1 MLTRFLFPA
10 LLSFLSFFS
19 YAQNITISGT
29 ITDSKNQQPVPFA
42 TLGIKGKNIGTVADE
57 NGVFN
62 FIIDS
67 NKVSAEENLI
77 VSSIGYE
84 PSVISLTKFK
94 AGKQN
99 ISLVPSSHSL
109 QTVTIKPQ
117 KYKTKVFGRTS
128 SSTMM
133 TANMYTEQNHISDV
147 LGKEQATII
156 SIDKNC
162 FIRDF
167 NMNVASNRF
176 QSVKFRLNFYSV
188 KNGLPD
194 QLIVDKDIQF
204 DVTEK
209 HGWVKVDLMQYN
221 IFLTGYNKVAV
232 GIQWIKSVRTDT
244 TARSFSVSVMPV
256 PLHSMFSRD
265 KSQAEWK
272 KISPAYLGF
281 NITADSFKPG
291 KNTDNDKQ
299 TDDSAEQT
307 NADAEQMNVNAGQA
321 NAHAGQVD
329 VPADQTGLPK
339 EIFTAEQQQIIKYA
353 KYSIEAQ
360 ASGYGNNSKNGNYIT
375 LNNAK
380 IYYETYGQGEPLL
393 LLHGN
398 SQSISAFYQQIPVLA
413 KSYRVIAVDT
423 RGQGKSTDT
432 YAGPLSY
439 HLFAEDM
446 KTLLDTLHIKQA
458 YVSGWSDGGNTG
470 LAMAVK
476 YPEYVKGLAIS
487 GANLSP
493 SGVDTVTLNSISR
506 QVKELENNTDA
517 NSVKIRRLLTLLLT
531 EPQMTT
537 DELAKIKAPVLVIAG
552 DQDVIKSEH
561 TKEIAANIKKAR
573 LMIFKD
579 ATHYVPQEKP
589 KEFNAAIV
597 SFFK

>member
-1 MLTRFLFPA
+1 MRHRFIFLT
-10 LLSFLSFFS
+10 LLSFLSFFAF
-19 YAQNITISGT
+19 AQNITISGT
-29 ITDSKNQQPVPFA
+29 ITDSKNSQPVPFA
-42 TLGIKGKNIGTVADE
+42 TFGVKGKNIGTVADE
-57 NGVFN
+57 NGNFN
-62 FIIDS
+62 FIVAS
-67 NKVSAEENLI
+67 GKVSAEESLI
-77 VSSIGYE
+77 ISSIGYE
-84 PSVISLTKFK
+84 SVTILLTKFK
-94 AGKQN
+94 TGKQH
-99 ISLVPSSHSL
+99 ISLAPSSHSL
-109 QTVTIKPQ
+109 QAVTIKPQ

-188 KNGLPD
+188 KDGLPD

-209 HGWVKVDLMQYN
+209 HGWIKVDLMKYN

-244 TARSFSVSVMPV
+244 TARSFSVSVVPI

-281 NITADSFKPG
+281 NITADSFKPD
-291 KNTDNDKQ
+291 KSTTFDKQ
-299 TDDSAEQT
+299 TTADDAY
-307 NADAEQMNVNAGQA
+307 AGQA
-321 NAHAGQVD
+321 D
-329 VPADQTGLPK
+329 VPAAQTELQQ
-339 EIFTAEQQQIIKYA
+339 EIFSQEQRDAMKYA
-353 KYSIEAQ
+353 KFSMEAQ

-375 LNNAK
+375 LNGAK
-380 IYYETYGQGEPLL
+380 IYYETYGKGEPLL

-398 SQSISAFYQQIPVLA
+398 NQSISAFYQQIPVLA

-432 YAGPLSY
+432 TTDPLSY
-439 HLFAEDM
+439 HLFAADM
-446 KTLLDTLHIKQA
+446 KTVLDSLHLKQA
-458 YVSGWSDGGNTG
+458 YIAGWSDGGNTG
-470 LAMAVK
+470 LAMAVQ

-493 SGVDTVTLNSISR
+493 SGVDTTTLNLIGR
-506 QVKELENNTDA
+506 QVKKQENNTDVQ
-517 NSVKIRRLLTLLLT
+517 SVKMRRLLTLLLT
-531 EPQMTT
+531 EPQMRV

-552 DQDVIKSEH
+552 AQDVIKPEH
-561 TKEIAANIKKAR
+561 TREIAANIKNAR

-579 ATHYVPQEKP
+579 ATHNVPQEKP
-589 KEFNAAIV
+589 KEFNAAIL